1 MKSELCDILQ
11 KFPLS
16 AKQQLPI
23 NLKNDK
29 MRYHRLWYHCPHG
42 VTIFSMEKDAYLEK
56 LGNQIRKLRKSKGL
70 SQEQLAL
77 NAGVDRSYIGGIER
91 GDVYLLVRQS
101 VFNYTYMYSMSDP
114 KTNHKY
120 RLSQW

>member
-1 MKSELCDILQ
+1 
-11 KFPLS
+11 
-16 AKQQLPI
+16 
-23 NLKNDK
+23 
-29 MRYHRLWYHCPHG
+29 
-42 VTIFSMEKDAYLEK
+42 MEKDIFLVE
-56 LGNQIRKLRKSKGL
+56 LGNQIRKLRKSKEL
-70 SQEQLAL
+70 SQEKLAL

-120 RLSQW
+120 RLFQW